1 MLHGFRY
8 SVLAAVLCL
17 AVAAGGTAADASAA
31 DAEER
36 GGGEAG
42 YLEAT
47 FAGGC
52 FWCMQP
58 PFDRTDGV
66 VETVVG
72 YSGPDRK
79 RPTYKDVWSGKT
91 GLAEAVRVVYDP
103 KKVSYEELL
112 DVFWRNIDPTQ
123 EDGQFADRGKH
134 YRTAIFYHDESQ
146 RKSAVRSRKNL
157 ERSGKF
163 SKPVATSVEQYMNF
177 HVANENHQDYYKK
190 NPRRYQAY
198 YEGSGRG
205 AYLRRTWGK

>member
-1 MLHGFRY
+1 MKK
-8 SVLAAVLCL
+8 S
-17 AVAAGGTAADASAA
+17 D
-31 DAEER
+31 
-36 GGGEAG
+36 

-123 EDGQFADRGKH
+123 EDGQFADRGRH

-146 RKSAVRSRKNL
+146 REKAVRSKESL
-157 ERSGKF
+157 ERSGRF
-163 SKPVATSVEQYMNF
+163 SKPVATSIEPFLYF
-177 HVANENHQDYYKK
+177 YEAEDYHQDYYVK
-190 NPRRYQAY
+190 NPSRYEAY
-198 YEGSGRG
+198 SEGSGRKG
-205 AYLRRTWGK
+205 FLKRTWKTS